1 MSSLIGHNS
10 HRGPDITSH
19 LPGLVQSI
27 INNTNVVG
35 EEGEM
40 GDRIEERKDK
50 GTNGKKLKKSSFSYI
65 SISGCRL
72 LVGQCSVITQ
82 IKHRSTL
89 ERD

>member
-1 MSSLIGHNS
+1 M
-10 HRGPDITSH
+10 
-19 LPGLVQSI
+19 SI
-27 INNTNVVG
+27 INITNVVG

-72 LVGQCSVITQ
+72 WVGQCSVITQ